1 MNPSQIGDISHVDY
15 GLLVHSGERDSGRIE
30 VASSNLAQSTTMRGS
45 SESTPACTGNVGSSP
60 IRITE
65 N

>member
-30 VASSNLAQSTTMRGS
+30 VASSNLAQSTKQTLAPPGARLD
-45 SESTPACTGNVGSSP
+45 
-60 IRITE
+60 
-65 N
+65 